1 MMNYFGFNNDN
12 CCLYILIILL
22 VLCLC
27 GNGCLNGIIDKIC
40 GCGPI
45 LPIVLL
51 LLCCCNKGGNHK
63 SFNIGGCGC
72 K

>member
-1 MMNYFGFNNDN
+1 MMNLFGFGGDN

-22 VLCLC
+22 VLCCC

-40 GCGPI
+40 GCGWLIPI
-45 LPIVLL
+45 LLV
-51 LLCCCNKGGNHK
+51 LCCCCGNKGGSCGK
-63 SFNIGGCGC
+63 PYGLGCG

>member
-1 MMNYFGFNNDN
+1 MMNCFGFNNDN

-27 GNGCLNGIIDKIC
+27 GNGCLNGIIDKLC
-40 GCGPI
+40 GCSWI

-51 LLCCCNKGGNHK
+51 LLCCNNKGPQK
-63 SFNIGGCGC
+63 PFSIGGCGC

>member
-1 MMNYFGFNNDN
+1 MMNLFGFGGDN

-22 VLCLC
+22 VLCVC

-40 GCGPI
+40 NSGCL
-45 LPIVLL
+45 LPIILI
-51 LLCCCNKGGNHK
+51 LLCCCKNGSGKHYGM
-63 SFNIGGCGC
+63 GCL